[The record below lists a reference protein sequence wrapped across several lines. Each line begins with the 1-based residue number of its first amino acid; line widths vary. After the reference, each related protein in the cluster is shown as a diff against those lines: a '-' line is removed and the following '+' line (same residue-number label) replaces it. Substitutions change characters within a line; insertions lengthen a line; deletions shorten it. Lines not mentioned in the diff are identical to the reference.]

1 TDKAVNPSSVMGM
14 SKRIAEMILQS
25 RSKNSK
31 TKFMAVRFGNVLGS
45 SGSVVPL
52 FKKQIAEGGPVTIT
66 DHNVERYFMSV
77 REAVMLVLQAGALGQ
92 GGELFI
98 LDMGEQIKVMD
109 IAKNLISLSGFTLGK
124 DIEIKII
131 GLRAGEK
138 LSEEILLDKEKDK
151 VTKHEKI
158 YTSQPQEFNQ
168 AELRKELKEL
178 KYFADMVDGAG
189 AVKKMKE
196 IIKRS

>member
-1 TDKAVNPSSVMGM
+1 
-14 SKRIAEMILQS
+14 
-25 RSKNSK
+25 
-31 TKFMAVRFGNVLGS
+31 
-45 SGSVVPL
+45 
-52 FKKQIAEGGPVTIT
+52 
-66 DHNVERYFMSV
+66 V

-109 IAKNLISLSGFTLGK
+109 IAKNLISLSGLTPGK

-168 AELRKELKEL
+168 AALRKELKEL
-178 KYFADMVDGAG
+178 KHLADMVDGPE
-189 AVKKMKE
+189 VIKKMKE
-196 IIKRS
+196 IIKLHS